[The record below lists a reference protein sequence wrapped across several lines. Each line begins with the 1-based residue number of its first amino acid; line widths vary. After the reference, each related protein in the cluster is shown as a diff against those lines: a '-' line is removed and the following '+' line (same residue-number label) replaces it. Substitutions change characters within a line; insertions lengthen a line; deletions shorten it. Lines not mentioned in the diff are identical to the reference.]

1 MDVPSRRVARLP
13 PVRSLLA
20 VSSRARPNLSPTASF
35 GSVVAA
41 EQLFL
46 GKNLLA
52 WLLLALG
59 AALAL
64 GNGLA
69 LVRPPNKPSEDRK
82 GELDRAPVGRSLLMA
97 VVGLVAAVWALATL
111 TR

>member
-1 MDVPSRRVARLP
+1 
-13 PVRSLLA
+13 
-20 VSSRARPNLSPTASF
+20 LSPT
-35 GSVVAA
+35 GSVGVVVAA

-46 GKNLLA
+46 GTNLLA

-59 AALAL
+59 GALAV

-69 LVRPPNKPSEDRK
+69 LVRPPTQDRKDRK
-82 GELDRAPVGRSLLMA
+82 GELDRAPPGRSLLMGA
-97 VVGLVAAVWALATL
+97 VGLVAAVWALATL